1 MIVPQVLLLLTAFM
15 RVSGTSFPIQEYHY
29 LQELYESTK
38 GWNWLNHTNWNF
50 ENISLYNPCLQSW
63 YGLYAYCEESKIG
76 LQGIYLGLNNLS
88 GKLPPV
94 LANFTYLRSF
104 YFFGN
109 HLTGGFPSFINC
121 PERFYI
127 DISNNSLTGSFPSNA
142 FQNSPQIASITVTDN
157 YLNGTLPEDIYDLPV
172 LTDLYLDQNL
182 FSGTISESLS
192 KLVSLQYLYLSS
204 NRFHGSF
211 PTNALMNMTAL
222 HLLMLEF
229 NDFSGSILFSLTTQP
244 NLADIYLSNNHFE
257 GSFPNVPMAP
267 KLSGLIIGG
276 NAFTGTIPSWFC
288 DIPGF
293 QQLNIS
299 YNQFRGSLPSCW
311 NNFTAMDLF
320 SIGYNFITG
329 TIPIQVFSFPEMQLL
344 TIAENC
350 FDDSRI
356 DDSICDNLSQKIE
369 LVNMNSLHSTK
380 CESKRTVVRR
390 YEGSTVP
397 RCLWELPEVAGLFFS
412 ANAFSG
418 SIPSDIQINIDS
430 VYGYWN
436 ITHNRISGSL
446 SPIFE
451 NAIAVNMLEGNLFA
465 CSSRFGSGKL
475 PQNDPNYSNYFC
487 GSSQLDYASYLLTSS
502 SGLLLLLIISFTIV
516 FFRKSLASLAKQPLL
531 LYEKLLL
538 WYSHHISLL
547 SIFPES
553 FDTRKERFDKVYHYC
568 LTLNVFIRIAVIIFS
583 LTFIVLLPTYLIF
596 YLSRDHS
603 TYKYDF
609 EYNWVQS
616 SAYLTGNTV
625 AAVLFVL
632 WIGMI
637 VVFLVVLMKSHN
649 MSRQETLFRTVL
661 AKTVKWYEDLNTK
674 GEKGQDLRLSL
685 LGQEQ
690 LESTE
695 NFEND
700 VLLNQLH
707 VKGRDQNNQSISIS
721 NDNRFLSMAA
731 ERSDQENEEKDQIRQ
746 FEYYSTYLTL
756 LSINVVAT
764 FALNYFYLSLL
775 SASSTTFEIKVS
787 VQMGL
792 AMVKLFWNYCIVSI
806 MIAWLKRW
814 EEYQSETYRLRLFLL
829 VWNTIIAPCTA
840 ALFTDRLCFY
850 EYFFGASK
858 LSTILNGAYNVDNTT
873 LIYYFRE
880 NNIGLPFMY
889 YYTCSSR
896 ILTSYIPVF
905 LYTYAILP
913 FISISLIVVL
923 SHVKVEGR
931 GKAWNQ
937 FIQAMVPGILRPKDY
952 QKFRKFIFAEGIM
965 STLVLHVNVLM
976 TFGMQSPLLSFAI
989 AVTICVESLLWKA
1002 MIVRFVKYESK
1013 DVLKEIHEKDENEIV
1028 KELRV
1033 FAEEEIDSG
1042 TVREAEEMRMA
1053 VVNKALQ
1060 DEWFYL
1066 YKARWRI
1073 FYVAMLFIVLIVLDF
1088 SGDELGLSSS
1098 LLWVGISSILV
1109 MIGIRLFL
1117 TDIVKRWVV
1126 SQFFKTFA
1134 IPEFRHCDTV
1144 TEEIERKTVFRSA
1157 YIQGIKSLIGHYVPS
1172 SYMLPDQFA
1181 QFDSIRVCKRS
1192 DEPGSRVISK
1202 LSIRGTWLYQ
1212 PKVPVDLVIVD
1223 EEGNVDQSQF
1233 QLHPSPK
1240 GVYIEGICVMHL
1252 DGNHHIRVFEVVKDK
1267 LIE

>member
-1 MIVPQVLLLLTAFM
+1 MKMIVQQVLLLLAAILG
-15 RVSGTSFPIQEYHY
+15 VSVSSNSFPIQEYNY

-50 ENISLYNPCLQSW
+50 ENISLYNPCLQNW
-63 YGLYAYCEESKIG
+63 YGLYAFCEQSKIG
-76 LQGIYLGLNNLS
+76 LQAIYLGLNNLS
-88 GKLPPV
+88 GKLPPI
-94 LANFTYLRSF
+94 LANFSYLRSF
-104 YFFGN
+104 YVFGN

-127 DISNNSLTGSFPSNA
+127 DISNNSLTGSFPHNT
-142 FQNSPQIASITVTDN
+142 FQNSPQIASIIVTDN

-211 PTNALMNMTAL
+211 PTNALMNMTVL

-229 NDFSGSILFSLTTQP
+229 NDFSGSILFALTTQP

-267 KLSGLIIGG
+267 NELYGLIIGG
-276 NAFTGTIPSWFC
+276 NTFTGTIPSWFC

-293 QQLNIS
+293 QQFNIS
-299 YNQFRGSLPSCW
+299 YNQFKGSLPSCW

-329 TIPIQVFSFPEMQLL
+329 PIPLQIFSFPEMQLL
-344 TIAENC
+344 SIAENC

-356 DDSICDNLSQKIE
+356 DDSICNNLSQKIQ

-380 CESKRTVVRR
+380 CDSKQTVVRR

-418 SIPSDIQINIDS
+418 SIPSDIQMSKSLTSLSLSHNYFTGSIPTFIQQHPWTYLDLSYNKFIGTLDEVDNDSLRNIDS

-487 GSSQLDYASYLLTSS
+487 GSSQLDYASYLLTST
-502 SGLLLLLIISFTIV
+502 SGLLLLLITSFTIV
-516 FFRKSLASLAKQPLL
+516 FFRKSLASLAKQPRL
-531 LYEKLLL
+531 LYEKVLL

-553 FDTRKERFDKVYHYC
+553 NDTRKERFDKVYHYC

-596 YLSRDHS
+596 YLSGDHS
-603 TYKYDF
+603 AYKYDF

-625 AAVLFVL
+625 AVVLFVL

-637 VVFLVVLMKSHN
+637 VIFLAVLMKSHN
-649 MSRQETLFRTVL
+649 MSRQETLFRNVL
-661 AKTVKWYEDLNTK
+661 EKTVKWYEDLNTK
-674 GEKGQDLRLSL
+674 GERGQDLRLSL

-721 NDNRFLSMAA
+721 YDNRFLSMAA

-792 AMVKLFWNYCIVSI
+792 AVVKLFWNYCIVSV

-814 EEYQSETYRLRLFLL
+814 EEYRSETYRLRLFLL

-850 EYFFGASK
+850 EYFFGTSK

-873 LIYYFRE
+873 VIYYFRE

-913 FISISLIVVL
+913 FISISLIVIL

-937 FIQAMVPGILRPKDY
+937 LIQAMVPGILRPKDY

-1002 MIVRFVKYESK
+1002 IIVRFVKYESK
-1013 DVLKEIHEKDENEIV
+1013 DVSKEIHDKDDDEIV

-1033 FAEEEIDSG
+1033 FAEDEIDS
-1042 TVREAEEMRMA
+1042 TEDMRIG

-1088 SGDELGLSSS
+1088 SGDEIGLSNS
-1098 LLWVGISSILV
+1098 LLWVGLSSGLV

-1117 TDIVKRWVV
+1117 TDVVKRW
-1126 SQFFKTFA
+1126 
-1134 IPEFRHCDTV
+1134 
-1144 TEEIERKTVFRSA
+1144 
-1157 YIQGIKSLIGHYVPS
+1157 
-1172 SYMLPDQFA
+1172 
-1181 QFDSIRVCKRS
+1181 
-1192 DEPGSRVISK
+1192 
-1202 LSIRGTWLYQ
+1202 
-1212 PKVPVDLVIVD
+1212 
-1223 EEGNVDQSQF
+1223 
-1233 QLHPSPK
+1233 
-1240 GVYIEGICVMHL
+1240 
-1252 DGNHHIRVFEVVKDK
+1252 
-1267 LIE
+1267 